1 MKMYCVFGMVFLL
14 LLTSLHAET
23 AAERLMHATHKIF
36 NSGSTCTGF
45 LVQDSRTGAG
55 STNVVLVSAKHAF
68 DKAKGDHIL
77 LVCRVKDEQG
87 TWQRYDHKVMIRN
100 GTNTLWT
107 SHATQDVAVL
117 RCTMPPQAHFE
128 TVKVSELADATAV
141 TNQLFVGSR
150 FLYFAYPHRV
160 EGGKEGFPILR
171 EGLLSGYPFFPIARY
186 PKILISAPTFSGDSG
201 APALLEQAD
210 KQALLVI
217 GIVITRTQQTDK
229 LSSAEFELT
238 FKRDMALGSLLHA
251 AYIRET
257 LDLLK

>member
-14 LLTSLHAET
+14 LLASLHAET

-45 LVQDSRTGAG
+45 LVQDSRPDAG
-55 STNVVLVSAKHAF
+55 LTNVVLVSAKHAF

-87 TWQRYDHKVMIRN
+87 GWQRYDHKVMIRR
-100 GTNTLWT
+100 GTNALWT

-117 RCTMPPQAHFE
+117 RCTMPAQAHFE
-128 TVKVSELADATAV
+128 TLAMNELADGCAV
-141 TNQLFVGSR
+141 SNLLSVGSR
-150 FLYFAYPHRV
+150 FLYFGYPHRV

-171 EGLLSGYPFFPIARY
+171 EGMVSGYPFFPVEKY
-186 PKILISAPTFSGDSG
+186 PKVLISAPTFSGDSG

-229 LSSAEFELT
+229 LSSAEVELT
-238 FKRDMALGSLLHA
+238 FKRDMALGAMLHA
-251 AYIRET
+251 TYIRET
-257 LDLLK
+257 LGLLP